1 MNDSVKYSYSGV
13 NTLRLC
19 NRKFYFSTLLA
30 NHGRK
35 VAVRRKAYELKHM
48 QNLKMWQGS
57 VVDKMMEKSII
68 PAIREK
74 HDLDFVLFSQQAIE
88 LAKRQFKYSLHQM
101 YKDPSLRKSEVEDDF
116 CILDIHELG
125 RDYTETELAETYAVI
140 GQCVLNIPSIIMPDG
155 QLLIEFLKECNQ
167 LVPNVSNWMVRIEQA
182 RLTPQIDLIA
192 YHNWKPVVI
201 DWKLSQSYSSDYS
214 RQLLLC
220 GLTIY
225 LKRLEN
231 SDKQPYKME
240 DILLFEVNLL
250 KSVVKEHKFSQREVN
265 ELIDY
270 ITLTSYDLKLLTVK
284 GENSE
289 INIEDFELTDDEGH
303 CRLCNFRPLCSFVL
317 LNDHFDE
324 KSYTQFVQS
333 NQFV

>member
-1 MNDSVKYSYSGV
+1 MDDSVKYSYSGV
-13 NTLRLC
+13 NTLKLC
-19 NRKFYFSTLLA
+19 NRKYYFSNLLA

-35 VAVRRKAYELKHM
+35 DALRRKAYELKSM
-48 QNLKMWQGS
+48 QNLRMWQGS
-57 VVDKMMEKSII
+57 VVDKIMEKTII
-68 PAIREK
+68 PAIRDK

-88 LAKRQFKYSLHQM
+88 LAKRQFKYSSHQI
-101 YKDPSLRKSEVEDDF
+101 YRDPTIRKSEVEDDF
-116 CILDIHELG
+116 CILEVHELG
-125 RDYTETELAETYAVI
+125 KNYTEIELAETYATI
-140 GQCVLNIPSIIMPDG
+140 GQAVLNIPSVMMPDG
-155 QLLIEFLKECNQ
+155 KFLIEFLKECNQ
-167 LVPNVSNWMVRIEQA
+167 LVPNVSNWMVRIERA

-201 DWKLSQSYSSDYS
+201 DWKLSESYSSDYS

-225 LKRLEN
+225 LKRLEK
-231 SDKQPYKME
+231 SEKQPYMLE

-250 KSVVKEHKFSQREVN
+250 KSVVKQHDFSQQNVN

-270 ITLTSYDLKLLTVK
+270 ITLTSHDIKLLTDK
-284 GENSE
+284 EINNK

-303 CRLCNFRPLCSFVL
+303 CRLCNFRSLCSFVL

-324 KSYTQFVQS
+324 KSYTQFIQS
-333 NQFV
+333 N